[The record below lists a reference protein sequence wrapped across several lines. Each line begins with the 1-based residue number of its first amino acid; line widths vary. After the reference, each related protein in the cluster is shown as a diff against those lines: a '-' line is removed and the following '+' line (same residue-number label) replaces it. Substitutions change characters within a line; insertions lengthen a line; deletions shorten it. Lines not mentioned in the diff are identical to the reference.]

1 MRDEIFKHWGDEKF
15 SFNESVASVFDDMIS
30 RSVPFY
36 SVSMELV
43 CNFLAKILPQSARV
57 LDLGCSTANTLLA
70 LHALRSDLRLCG
82 IDSSEAMIELATRKA
97 RAHGASLELGLGD
110 ITLCELGTSDAVIL
124 NYTLQFIE
132 PLKRADFL
140 GKISASLG
148 AKGVLVLSEKLQTS
162 FSDEIT
168 ELYEDYKNSQ
178 GYSRFEIAKKRE
190 ALNNVLIPLSEE
202 ENKKLCL
209 EAGFSGFECVF
220 RWANFATFIATK
232 S

>member
-43 CNFLAKILPQSARV
+43 CKFLAKILPSNARV

-70 LHALRSDLRLCG
+70 LHALRVDLRLCG

-140 GKISASLG
+140 AKISASLG
-148 AKGVLVLSEKLQTS
+148 AKGILVLSEKLQTA
-162 FSDEIT
+162 FSNEIT

-190 ALNNVLIPLSEE
+190 ALNNVLIPLSQE

-209 EAGFSGFECVF
+209 EAGFSSFECIF

-232 S
+232 N